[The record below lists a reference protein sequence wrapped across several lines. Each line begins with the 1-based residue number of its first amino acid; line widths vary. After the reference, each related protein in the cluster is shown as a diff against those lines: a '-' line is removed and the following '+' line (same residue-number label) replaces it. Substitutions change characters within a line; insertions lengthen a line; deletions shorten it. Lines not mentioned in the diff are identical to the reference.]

1 MKPVFRSL
9 ALLLPLM
16 SCLALAQQEP
26 AEDAIRRVAESHDPA
41 IFVAIGALFVKQ
53 EAIRAAGGRALPSS
67 AEAEV
72 NQLIDAEIRDP
83 AWFRTAIAKS
93 IRGRL
98 SAEEADEVA
107 THFATQPGRLQRQ
120 VVELSLGEV
129 LTSTYT
135 FTGKIDYQLAATAT
149 EMAELQRAV
158 GPMRGTCNC
167 PTPKERE
174 EMQRVAAADRPANPM
189 QDLSVYP
196 EAVKFGTSG
205 TGVKYVKIL
214 MMQGIEEMNL
224 HFAAVAKQARGIAA
238 PRK

>member
-1 MKPVFRSL
+1 MKLLRRALLPLL
-9 ALLLPLM
+9 ALL
-16 SCLALAQQEP
+16 SFVAFAQQDP
-26 AEDAIRRVAESHDPA
+26 AEDAIRRVAEAHDPA

-53 EAIRAAGGRALPSS
+53 EAIRGAGGRSLSPAV
-67 AEAEV
+67 EAEV
-72 NQLIDAEIRDP
+72 DRLIDAEIRDP
-83 AWFRTAIAKS
+83 AWFRTAIANS

-107 THFATQPGRLQRQ
+107 THFTTEGGRLQRQ
-120 VVELSLGEV
+120 VVELSLSEV
-129 LTSTYT
+129 VTSTYT
-135 FTGKIDYQLAATAT
+135 FTGRIDYQLLATAK

-214 MMQGIEEMNL
+214 MMQGIEEMNSHL
-224 HFAAVAKQARGIAA
+224 ASVAKQAREIAA